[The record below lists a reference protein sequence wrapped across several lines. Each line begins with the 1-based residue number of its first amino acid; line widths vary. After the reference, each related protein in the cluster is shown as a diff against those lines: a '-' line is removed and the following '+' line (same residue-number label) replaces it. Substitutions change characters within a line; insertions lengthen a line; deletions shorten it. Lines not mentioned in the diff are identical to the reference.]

1 MATERTM
8 AELERVKLL
17 KSYDQKISDLKGQI
31 ETDNQSWMRRF
42 DIRNSEYKAQLESSN
57 LEIEMKMRK

>member
-8 AELERVKLL
+8 AELERVKLI
-17 KSYDQKISDLKGQI
+17 KGYNQKILDLKGQI

-42 DIRNSEYKAQLESSN
+42 DIRNSEYKAQLQSSN
-57 LEIEMKMRK
+57 EQIEARMRK